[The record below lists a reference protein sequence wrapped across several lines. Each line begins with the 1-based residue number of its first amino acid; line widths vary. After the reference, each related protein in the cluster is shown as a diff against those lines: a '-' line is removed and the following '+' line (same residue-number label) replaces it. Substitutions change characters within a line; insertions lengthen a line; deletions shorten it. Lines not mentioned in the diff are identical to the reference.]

1 MDQNLFPTIDPAA
14 TGRNI
19 QRLRKARGLAVRDLQ
34 SYFGFEDPQAIYR
47 WQWGRSLPSVDN
59 LYALSA
65 LLHVSM
71 NDILVPQTSS
81 YTNEKTADLAV
92 FPFMTLFRW
101 IQILKTVFQIQ
112 SRTRCDHFCSN
123 SCRTDTDCP
132 QFLISCPRKAEASS
146 AVTVFEKDG
155 ASKVTWLRFSTSPSS
170 T

>member
-1 MDQNLFPTIDPAA
+1 MDQNLFPTIDTAA

-19 QRLRKARGLAVRDLQ
+19 QRLRKESGLTVRDLQ

-59 LYALSA
+59 LYALSS

-71 NDILVPQTSS
+71 NEILVPQTSS
-81 YTNEKTADLAV
+81 HTNEKTADLAV

-101 IQILKTVFQIQ
+101 IQIIKTIL
-112 SRTRCDHFCSN
+112 SDPIKTPYDHFCS
-123 SCRTDTDCP
+123 SFCRTDTDCP
-132 QFLISCPRKAEASS
+132 QSLMFCPRKAEASS
-146 AVTVFEKDG
+146 AVTVLEKVSP
-155 ASKVTWLRFSTSPSS
+155 SKVTWLRFSTRPNS